1 MSSLNNSL
9 NQSNQMTTSNRSHL
23 AQDYV
28 KAETRAST
36 ILAAI
41 NSILEAN
48 YDDMKFVYGDPAQ
61 VSIEIRTSVRR
72 IQDALTLLENM
83 RINDGY

>member
-1 MSSLNNSL
+1 MA
-9 NQSNQMTTSNRSHL
+9 TPNRSYL

-28 KAETRAST
+28 KAEARVST
-36 ILAAI
+36 ILDAI

-48 YDDMKFVYGDPAQ
+48 YDDMKFIYKDPTQ
-61 VSIEIRTSVRR
+61 VAVEIRYSVKR
-72 IQDALTLLENM
+72 IQDKLTFLENM

>member
-9 NQSNQMTTSNRSHL
+9 NQSNQMATSNRSHL

-28 KAETRAST
+28 KAETRVST
-36 ILAAI
+36 ILSAI
-41 NSILEAN
+41 NSILKAN

-61 VSIEIRTSVRR
+61 VSVEIRYSIKR
-72 IQDALTLLENM
+72 IKDQLTFLENM